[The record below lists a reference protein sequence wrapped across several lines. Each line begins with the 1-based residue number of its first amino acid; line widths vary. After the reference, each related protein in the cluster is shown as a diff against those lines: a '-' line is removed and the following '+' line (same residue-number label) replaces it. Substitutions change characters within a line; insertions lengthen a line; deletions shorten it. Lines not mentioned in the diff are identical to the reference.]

1 MIHHKHFLFG
11 AHFTLDSTKAG
22 NKLKLYS
29 LTESRNPYFSFIKH
43 RQVNLHTLTQQKK
56 AKTFGLLNKIL
67 AQLSYRTLS
76 ADEIEFTWI
85 FLSFF
90 FFLQTLQNQH
100 KPSEKWLQWHNTKK
114 TIVLCKRNW
123 TIPHVSTTQNLTNN
137 CFRNSINH
145 LHSKNFF
152 CNTSNKHSNNNIG
165 ISCFHTWIL
174 HSNWTINRRMYFYCF
189 VNCAPELLNLPFHFI
204 SVMRSSVCLFS
215 L

>member
-1 MIHHKHFLFG
+1 M
-11 AHFTLDSTKAG
+11 
-22 NKLKLYS
+22 YS

-43 RQVNLHTLTQQKK
+43 RQVHLHTLTQQKK

-90 FFLQTLQNQH
+90 FFC
-100 KPSEKWLQWHNTKK
+100 K
-114 TIVLCKRNW
+114 LCKTNTSLVKNGCNNIIPKRQSCYVKE
-123 TIPHVSTTQNLTNN
+123 TELPHVSTTQNLTNN

-145 LHSKNFF
+145 LHSQNFF

-174 HSNWTINRRMYFYCF
+174 HSHWTINREMYFYRF
-189 VNCAPELLNLPFHFI
+189 VNCAPELLNLPFHFSYAFI
-204 SVMRSSVCLFS
+204 CLFVFS
-215 L
+215 LTQIDSFIISFYFLSLSLLPGFCCYCS